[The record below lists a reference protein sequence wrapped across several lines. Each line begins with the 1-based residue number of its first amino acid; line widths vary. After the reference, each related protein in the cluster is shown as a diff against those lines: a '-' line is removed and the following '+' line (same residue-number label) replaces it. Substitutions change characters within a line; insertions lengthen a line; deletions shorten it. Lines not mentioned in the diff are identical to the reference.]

1 MALERQAGPFSTM
14 LTMFIA
20 EEIVAAAGFD
30 AAVSRLTHVINHG
43 VLRAASLAAYED
55 GQTALLRVGPAGE
68 ARGVS
73 KLVRVRFLEPV
84 RRGATLTVAVRWE
97 ATGPAGS
104 LFPVLDADLIL
115 AREGEEE
122 VRLGL
127 SGSYR
132 PPLGRVGAALD
143 RTVLHEIATATVHS
157 LLRNVGHAIADPE
170 PGLQPRTSQEPARP
184 QLTPEEA

>member
-1 MALERQAGPFSTM
+1 M

-20 EEIVAAAGFD
+20 EEIIVAAGFE
-30 AAVSRLTHVINHG
+30 AAVSRFTHVINHG

-55 GQTALLRVGPAGE
+55 GQTALLRVGPAGQT
-68 ARGVS
+68 RGIS

-97 ATGPAGS
+97 ATGPGGA
-104 LFPVLDADLIL
+104 LFPALDADLVL

-132 PPLGRVGAALD
+132 PPLGRVGSALD
-143 RTVLHEIATATVHS
+143 RAVLRGIAAATFSS
-157 LLRNVGHAIADPE
+157 LLRDIGHGIADPE

-184 QLTPEEA
+184 QITPGQA